1 MTCAQVGQMNELA
14 AMFGADI
21 MLPSTP
27 LGCCVYACML
37 QVAVCMHAW
46 VKNRWLQ
53 SGYSVVNK

>member
-14 AMFGADI
+14 ALFGADI

-37 QVAVCMHAW
+37 
-46 VKNRWLQ
+46 
-53 SGYSVVNK
+53 